1 MLMLMLSFILLALL
15 MLSMGCFW
23 SCWCCPLCCGCY
35 LYVDDVILYVDIDVV
50 DDVFLMFSFLDRIGN
65 VVLLFCSWVVGDIAM
80 VEGLLLLMSS
90 FLLWMLFSMLMML
103 FFMMLMLSSLDI
115 DVVDNVVLSCRAL
128 LWFWWFFVVIS
139 LVCWLLVVIYLYFFH
154 RFVWRWNCVSA
165 SQIYLKM
172 ELYFCITGNY
182 RLRVVG
188 RVTTREQGNWSP
200 LTACLIIPYWYSDI
214 YLILLIFWYS
224 DIFLI
229 FWYLTDIIERRSIW
243 DSCVYCARVSIQ
255 LTCPALGVGEG

>member
-1 MLMLMLSFILLALL
+1 MWLMLMLMLSFILLALL

-90 FLLWMLFSMLMML
+90 FL
-103 FFMMLMLSSLDI
+103 DI

-165 SQIYLKM
+165 SQICLKM
-172 ELYFCITGNY
+172 ELYFCITDLSEDGIVFLHH
-182 RLRVVG
+182 RKLQ
-188 RVTTREQGNWSP
+188 VTCCRQGNH
-200 LTACLIIPYWYSDI
+200 A
-214 YLILLIFWYS
+214 
-224 DIFLI
+224 
-229 FWYLTDIIERRSIW
+229 RR
-243 DSCVYCARVSIQ
+243 R
-255 LTCPALGVGEG
+255 